1 LQYSFPLHAS
11 NSEID
16 PCLRRRARQ
25 AIASMRSAASPSDL
39 EALCNRLDPIQDQA
53 DGLRE
58 RLEHREQEKGGPL
71 H

>member
-1 LQYSFPLHAS
+1 
-11 NSEID
+11 
-16 PCLRRRARQ
+16 
-25 AIASMRSAASPSDL
+25 MRSAASPSDL